1 MRLKQICVTALAALT
16 ASAAGAAAPRNA
28 EWVEQRVQQWQPT
41 ERERRWEK
49 IGWAKDIRSALR
61 LAKEHNRSVFLFTLD
76 GRMNV
81 GRC

>member
-1 MRLKQICVTALAALT
+1 VHLKHITILTLTVATACAAV
-16 ASAAGAAAPRNA
+16 AAAPRDPA
-28 EWVEQRVQQWQPT
+28 WVEQRVQGWQPT

-49 IGWAKDIRSALR
+49 IGWAQDIRTAMR
-61 LAKEHNRSVFLFTLD
+61 LAKEHNRPVFLFTLD